1 MRGVADLLL
10 PETCAGCR
18 RPARGGLCRVC
29 LDGLTRLGP
38 FVCNRCGRPGG
49 RPAPSCRDC
58 RNRELYF
65 DQARQAVQFGRVARG
80 AVHRFKYRGCRHMG
94 ELLAELVAG
103 ACEESWCVDAVTWV
117 SPSPERLRRTGTDH
131 GKLLAELVAG
141 RMGKPAVAMVRRVR
155 RTSPQMSLDPGA
167 RRINVQGAFRATIC
181 PPARVLLVDDV
192 FTTGSTASEV
202 ARALKVPGARNVFVA
217 GVARS
222 YMPDFR
228 AYT

>member
-29 LDGLTRLGP
+29 SEGLTRLGP
-38 FVCNRCGRPGG
+38 FVCSRCGRPGS
-49 RPAPSCRDC
+49 RPALSCRDC
-58 RNRELYF
+58 RNRELCF
-65 DQARQAVQFGRVARG
+65 DQARQAVQFGQVARS
-80 AVHRFKYRGCRHMG
+80 AVHRFKYSGCRHIG
-94 ELLAELVAG
+94 VLLADLVAE
-103 ACEESWCVDAVTWV
+103 ACEGAWSVDAVTWV
-117 SPSPERLRRTGTDH
+117 APSPERLRRTGTDH

-141 RMGKPAVAMVRRVR
+141 NLGRPAVPMVRRVR
-155 RTSPQMSLDPGA
+155 RTSPQMRLDPEA
-167 RRINVQGAFRATIC
+167 RRINVQGAFRATTC

-192 FTTGSTASEV
+192 FTTGSTASDV
-202 ARALKVPGARNVFVA
+202 ARALKVSGARSVFVA